1 MKWISTKDVSRVAKY
16 PPTDLIKNGSISFWI
31 EVGVRA
37 PAVKHH
43 LETLNTFQL
52 SIVKKLRRSRRVVLP
67 ERKSSLRIS

>member
-1 MKWISTKDVSRVAKY
+1 MDLDKRCLACREVST
-16 PPTDLIKNGSISFWI
+16 TDLIKNGSISFWI